1 MEENNGN
8 IPQELEQELE
18 QDRKSVVE
26 SPDCRVWYDVFG
38 EKGMYMAYMQMD
50 SLMDMPY
57 GNIWGYKVD
66 NNLVQVGEWTRLQ

>member
-18 QDRKSVVE
+18 QDRKSVVN
-26 SPDCRVWYDVFG
+26 SPYCRVWYDEFG
-38 EKGMYMAYMQMD
+38 EKGMYKAYMQMD
-50 SLMDMPY
+50 RHDMPY